1 MFVTIIYTTIAGGHM
16 TSVNEPPPPLASS
29 TSLSAL
35 TASVATENICT
46 SVNTLLDLI
55 RILRLS
61 VTVMGEERFK
71 EEQLEC
77 WEDGVVMDE
86 ILEESKELEAELRD
100 LMGKVE

>member
-1 MFVTIIYTTIAGGHM
+1 M

-35 TASVATENICT
+35 TTSVATENICT